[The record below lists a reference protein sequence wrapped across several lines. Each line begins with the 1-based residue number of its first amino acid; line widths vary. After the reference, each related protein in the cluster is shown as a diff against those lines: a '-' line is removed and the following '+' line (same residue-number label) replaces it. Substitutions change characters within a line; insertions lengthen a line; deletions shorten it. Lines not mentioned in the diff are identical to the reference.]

1 MQLRT
6 PFYLALRLFGMMSRL
21 VSQLT
26 LLARNFTA
34 YRSALQIYKTVIHYR
49 FFGASVTLA
58 RIENPCLKR
67 FQTRMQIFL
76 ICTLIKQQKHVAIK
90 KLHLITHFT
99 KQTFNLNCLLL
110 TSNVTVQLL
119 NYLKQKSPFFF

>member
-49 FFGASVTLA
+49 LFGASVTLA
-58 RIENPCLKR
+58 MILVH
-67 FQTRMQIFL
+67 Q
-76 ICTLIKQQKHVAIK
+76 
-90 KLHLITHFT
+90 
-99 KQTFNLNCLLL
+99 
-110 TSNVTVQLL
+110 NVTFKLNSCPLILREKDKRQLRTL
-119 NYLKQKSPFFF
+119 LQSRTLCTTSRGPPSRYFKKFHRLSSLFHINLLHCLANVSL